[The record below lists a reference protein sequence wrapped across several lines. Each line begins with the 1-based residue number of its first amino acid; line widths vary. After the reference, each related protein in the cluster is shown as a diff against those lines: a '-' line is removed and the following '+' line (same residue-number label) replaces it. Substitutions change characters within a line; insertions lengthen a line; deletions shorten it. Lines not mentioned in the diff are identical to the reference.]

1 MRLSYLAAGM
11 VALLTLGCGSE
22 ETPPEDEPQGR
33 VIIDGQET
41 GPTSRPSEP
50 EPAPAPAPAP
60 APRPAPPAPSQAPT
74 QATSSPP
81 LAAGGQQRVKLEGDF
96 EPTLEDVMG
105 QIARQVRAQIVVD
118 SRVRDR
124 RVSLEGIDQ
133 QKTPWNVLVEILASR
148 GKCRVK
154 SSSSGVLMIVPRR

>member
-50 EPAPAPAPAP
+50 EPAPAP
-60 APRPAPPAPSQAPT
+60 RPAPPPPAPS

-81 LAAGGQQRVKLEGDF
+81 LSDGGAQRVKLEGDF

-133 QKTPWNVLVEILASR
+133 LKTPWNVLVEILASR